1 MADSQKTKILS
12 RHKMEKPDLG
22 AKKKKKKA
30 GVKIVETKNWEQH
43 LRKR

>member
-1 MADSQKTKILS
+1 MADSQKAKILS

-22 AKKKKKKA
+22 AKKKKKA